1 MTRPLQMRHRV
12 VIVGAGQ
19 AGLACSHELSRLGV
33 AHIVLEKGQVANAWR
48 SARWDSF
55 CLVTPNWMLR
65 LPGRRYEGG
74 DADGFMPGPDFVR
87 WLEDYA
93 KSFAAPVSTGVEVR
107 RIRSADGFFR
117 LDTSSG
123 LVEADNVVVA
133 TATYQSPRVPVQ
145 GAGLPASVDQVHAA
159 HYRNPA
165 QLATGAVLVVGSAQ
179 SGCQIAEELR
189 GAGRTVYLATSSA
202 GRLPRRYRGRDA
214 NEWQDRMGLLDRT
227 PDMLDSPAARFRGDP
242 HLTGTRGG
250 RTLNLHAFAASG
262 IRLLGK
268 FAQAE
273 GDVLRFN
280 DDLAGNLRAADDFAA
295 RFCASVDEYVTR
307 TGIAAPPADASNSD
321 FGGPQTGVA
330 PVAPRQVSLRE
341 SGISTVVWATGFRF
355 DFSWIE
361 APCLDAFG
369 YPEQA
374 RGVSAVPGLFFLGLN
389 WMHKRKS
396 GIIYGVGDDA
406 EFLAP
411 IIAGR
416 ALTNLSEPTH
426 AST

>member
-1 MTRPLQMRHRV
+1 MRHRV

-19 AGLACSHELSRLGV
+19 AGLACGHELSRLGV
-33 AHIVLEKGQVANAWR
+33 AHIILEKGQVANAWR

-65 LPGRRYEGG
+65 LPGRRYEGS
-74 DADGFMPGPDFVR
+74 DPDGFMPGPDFVR

-93 KSFAAPVSTGVEVR
+93 QAFGAPVSTGVLVR
-107 RIRSADGFFR
+107 RIRSADGFFT

-123 LVEADNVVVA
+123 PVEADNVVIA
-133 TATYQSPRVPVQ
+133 TATHQSPRVPAQ
-145 GAGLPASVDQVHAA
+145 AAGLPASVAQVHAA
-159 HYRNPA
+159 QYRNPA
-165 QLATGAVLVVGSAQ
+165 RLASGAVLVVGSAQ

-189 GAGRTVYLATSSA
+189 GAGRTVYLATGSA

-214 NEWQDRMGLLDRT
+214 NQWQDRMGLLDRT
-227 PDMLDSPAARFRGDP
+227 PDMLDSPAARFRSDP

-250 RTLNLHAFAASG
+250 RTLNLHTLAASG

-268 FAQAE
+268 FAEAE
-273 GDVLRFN
+273 GDVLRFAG
-280 DDLAGNLRAADDFAA
+280 DLAGNLRAADDYAA
-295 RFCASVDEYVTR
+295 RFCTSVDEYVIR
-307 TGIAAPPADASNSD
+307 TGIAAPMADASNSD

-330 PVAPRQVSLRE
+330 PAAPRQVSLRE
-341 SGISTVVWATGFRF
+341 SGIATVVWATGFRY

-361 APCLDAFG
+361 APCLDPFG

-406 EFLAP
+406 EYLAP
-411 IIAGR
+411 IIAAR
-416 ALTNLSEPTH
+416 TSTNPPGPTH
-426 AST
+426 AIA